1 MAGSIRRYAV
11 DAAGHSCTQWHVKH
25 STIPYRRLAGGSN
38 RVINRVKAYIPRI
51 ILLDALLAALL
62 LMAVR
67 LVLHLFGLTFRK
79 WFFIVCL
86 LIFAAAIIAGII
98 QLFLKIRKRSAR
110 ILAVTI
116 YIVLTAAV
124 ILFTYPITLFAI
136 AGEEH
141 VVERE
146 EGKFVAYVN
155 GFLHTYVYYYE
166 YKNFLICGETKR
178 IEEDYGK
185 GGFDPVDNPYGFE
198 YSPVSTTYYD
208 KEGSAVSFYLDP

>member
-1 MAGSIRRYAV
+1 M
-11 DAAGHSCTQWHVKH
+11 
-25 STIPYRRLAGGSN
+25 AGGSN

-178 IEEDYGK
+178 IEEDYGR
-185 GGFDPVDNPYGFE
+185 G
-198 YSPVSTTYYD
+198 
-208 KEGSAVSFYLDP
+208 L